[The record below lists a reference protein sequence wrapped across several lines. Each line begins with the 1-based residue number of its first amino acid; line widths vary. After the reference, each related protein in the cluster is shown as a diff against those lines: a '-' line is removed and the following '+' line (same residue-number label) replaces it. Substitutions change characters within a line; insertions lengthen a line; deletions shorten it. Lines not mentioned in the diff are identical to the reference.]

1 MAAESLAAL
10 SLASSIVQFIDFG
23 CRLFSKSHELY
34 VEGFVTESV
43 QLETISETVG
53 RFAKDLIV
61 TPPRKDLLSKDE
73 ADLLTLAEICEEI
86 AEDFKLLLS
95 QLRVKGGGHKW
106 QSLRVSLK
114 RLWKSD
120 DIERMGQR
128 LDRASNQLTSCLV
141 KILKYG
147 YSLLTPATVLLTDI

>member
-23 CRLFSKSHELY
+23 CRLFSKSRELY
-34 VEGFVTESV
+34 IEGFVTESV

-61 TPPRKDLLSKDE
+61 TPSRKDLLSKDE
-73 ADLLTLAEICEEI
+73 ADLLTLAEVCEEI

-95 QLRVKGGGHKW
+95 QLRVKGCGHKW

-120 DIERMGQR
+120 DIERMAQR

-141 KILKYG
+141 RILKYG
-147 YSLLTPATVLLTDI
+147 H

>member
-10 SLASSIVQFIDFG
+10 SLASNIVQFIDFG
-23 CRLFSKSHELY
+23 CRLFSKSRELY
-34 VEGFVTESV
+34 IEGFVTESV

-53 RFAKDLIV
+53 RFAKEINV
-61 TPPRKDLLSKDE
+61 TPTRKDLLSKDE
-73 ADLLTLAEICEEI
+73 ADLLTLAEVCGEI
-86 AEDFKLLLS
+86 AEDFKLLLL
-95 QLRVKGGGHKW
+95 QLRVNGCGHKW

-120 DIERMGQR
+120 DIERMAKR

-141 KILKYG
+141 RILKYG
-147 YSLLTPATVLLTDI
+147 Y